1 MRYSYNEYNKQAM
14 KAFSILITFFLLAFV
29 TLFTVVTILF
39 LK

>member
-1 MRYSYNEYNKQAM
+1 MRYTYNEYKKQAM
-14 KAFSILITFFLLAFV
+14 KAISVLITFFLLAFV